1 VATAVHNYTGSD
13 TQDPEEQELPWQ
25 PGVLAGVEY
34 SPYPD
39 VELTDEEKRELK
51 ALCVKAAKRDY
62 PARLIEVIQAWE
74 AALFYRGFQFLIPQ
88 RGGGWLIP
96 GESTGY
102 GPSMQMDLALLPTNI
117 YSSYAQIVIS
127 ALTRSVPPVKFEPQ
141 TAGINSQVTAAES
154 ADKFVQVIERNNDL
168 IMVQTDASR
177 YLWTD
182 GRFVYWTRF
191 MKDGQRF
198 GWEDEDEAADIIP
211 ENEPPEQVADQ
222 AVAAEEQAETPPAD
236 VETTEQVEEQEEVEL
251 GGEGEEEPEPMQRKP
266 RGQEVRTA
274 HGKLEFKLVPMM
286 ANNLSECH
294 AVQYENE
301 VDVSTAK
308 GMFPKVADDIKS
320 GSNGVTEGEIARL
333 ARINVKLGMQ
343 SSYITSDSIASDVTI
358 QRTWFRTSAFTD
370 VKNKEVRDSLIKKFP
385 DGALVVYTGETFC
398 HARNES
404 MDDSL
409 ALGQAY
415 SGDGQNRNALGTS
428 HLPVQKRINNWLD
441 LMNDF
446 FVRAVPKKWM
456 HNKAFDVEAAKA
468 NSNIP
473 GDIGPYKPVP
483 GMTADQLVFVEPQV
497 QAPASLADFVK
508 EYIGPLSELVTGA
521 YPALSGGDTGSND
534 TAHGIA
540 IQRDQALGRLGPTW
554 HSIKNAEATAMRQA
568 VRWGAKCR
576 DGSINER
583 IPGGETIRLEVNN
596 MRANIL
602 CFAETDENFPETYS
616 QKQQRL
622 MGVFND
628 SAKNPALQEVL
639 YNAANLEFLQSMIA
653 LSDLYIPQ
661 VAARNKQL
669 GELEMLL
676 KSGPIPNPAIGEAQ
690 QSVAAMKAQG
700 VDPQHLMQAEAEIEK
715 MAKATPEV
723 SSIPID
729 PDVDDSET
737 EAATLWQYLN
747 SPEGRKDK
755 RVNQKGFMNARLHF
769 MEHVAQVKQK
779 AAQATGGQGK
789 PPSVSV
795 NYKDVADQGEAD
807 QILSKAGIQ
816 PTAKLPAPAAPGP
829 AMPAGVTTQAQS

>member
-39 VELTDEEKRELK
+39 VELTDEEKREIK

-127 ALTRSVPPVKFEPQ
+127 ALTRSVPSVKFEPQ
-141 TAGINSQVTAAES
+141 SANKDQQISAAES
-154 ADKFVQVIERNNDL
+154 AEKFVKVIERNNDL

-182 GRFVYWTRF
+182 GRFIYWTRF

-198 GWEDEDEAADIIP
+198 GWEDEDEAEFVP
-211 ENEPPEQVADQ
+211 EDEPPEQVADQ
-222 AVAAEEQAETPPAD
+222 AVAAEQQAETSPAD
-236 VETTEQVEEQEEVEL
+236 LETPEQGEEREET
-251 GGEGEEEPEPMQRKP
+251 GEGEEEPEPTQRNP

-286 ANNLSECH
+286 ANDLSQCH
-294 AVQYENE
+294 AVQYETE

-358 QRTWFRTSAFTD
+358 QRTWFRPSAFTD
-370 VKNKEVRDSLIKKFP
+370 IKNKTIRDSLIKKLP
-385 DGALVVYTGETFC
+385 DGGFVTYAGETFC
-398 HARNES
+398 HMRNES

-473 GDIGPYKPVP
+473 GDIGPYKPQP

-497 QAPASLADFVK
+497 QAPANLAEFVK
-508 EYIGPLSELVTGA
+508 EYIGPLSELVTGG

-534 TAHGIA
+534 TASGIA
-540 IQRDQALGRLGPTW
+540 IQRNQALGRLGPTW
-554 HSIKNAEATAMRQA
+554 HSIKNAEATAMGQG

-576 DGSINER
+576 DGTINER

-602 CFAETDENFPETYS
+602 CFAESDENFPETYP
-616 QKQQRL
+616 QKQARL

-653 LSDLYIPQ
+653 LTDLYIPQ
-661 VAARNKQL
+661 VASRNKQL

-676 KSGPIPNPAIGEAQ
+676 KTGPVPNPKLDEARQAIEG
-690 QSVAAMKAQG
+690 MKAQG
-700 VDPQHLMQAEAEIEK
+700 VDPQHLMQAEAELEQ
-715 MAKATPEV
+715 MTQSMPEV
-723 SSIPID
+723 SSVPID
-729 PDVDDSET
+729 ADVDDSET

-755 RVNQKGFMNARLHF
+755 RTNQNGFMNARLHF
-769 MEHVAQVKQK
+769 MEHVAVVKQK

-789 PPSVSV
+789 PPSVSIS
-795 NYKDVADQGEAD
+795 YKDVADQGEAD

-816 PTAKLPAPAAPGP
+816 PSPKLPAPAAPGP
-829 AMPAGVTTQAQS
+829 AMPAGVPTQ